1 MPDRLRRLSVD
12 ADAGPPHVLATRL
25 LSHASPAHRMAANR
39 SVVSSAGS
47 TPYGQKI
54 GRHDLTRPLDGNS
67 AEVRPVARDTALAL
81 RAAKP
86 SPEGTAGR
94 CPVPGGSA
102 RHGNGRHT
110 RSAPV
115 AATARRTGSPWTGTP
130 P

>member
-1 MPDRLRRLSVD
+1 MDRPNSVGLR
-12 ADAGPPHVLATRL
+12 TRGGSQEGKHEHSSG
-25 LSHASPAHRMAANR
+25 SHPG
-39 SVVSSAGS
+39 V
-47 TPYGQKI
+47 PYGQKI
-54 GRHDLTRPLDGNS
+54 GRRDLTLPVDGNS
-67 AEVRPVARDTALAL
+67 AEVRLVARDTALAL

-86 SPEGTAGR
+86 LPEETAGR